1 MDIQIFV
8 CDDAA
13 GLIRTQAEISGLA
26 QVVYETQ
33 GPGGETGD
41 LTRFLVSSKRS
52 PGAKLHSLAG
62 KFVIVAL
69 M

>member
-1 MDIQIFV
+1 MTF
-8 CDDAA
+8 
-13 GLIRTQAEISGLA
+13 SGSNDP
-26 QVVYETQ
+26 T

-52 PGAKLHSLAG
+52 PGAKLHGLAG